1 MNSLLSEKIH
11 NKPSGEKRINLF
23 KNSNQEEIDLQNA
36 TVDQLSDWVV
46 SSMIK
51 VVRED
56 MEKFLSNQA
65 K

>member
-23 KNSNQEEIDLQNA
+23 KNNNQEEIDLQNA